1 MSVIQVEKGDFGI
14 SELTIW
20 KQQEL
25 DKLRKDMDLLFRRFR
40 RGFGEPQL
48 DGTYPEE
55 TINFLVDR
63 KLKKLAEGIKKF
75 GGGSRNIDQER

>member
-1 MSVIQVEKGDFGI
+1 M
-14 SELTIW
+14 
-20 KQQEL
+20 

-40 RGFGEPQL
+40 RGFGLPQV

-63 KLKKLAEGIKKF
+63 KLKELAEGIKEF
-75 GGGSRNIDQER
+75 GGGPGNMDQEQQK

>member
-1 MSVIQVEKGDFGI
+1 
-14 SELTIW
+14 
-20 KQQEL
+20 
-25 DKLRKDMDLLFRRFR
+25 MDLLFRRFR
-40 RGFGEPQL
+40 KRSGEPQVN
-48 DGTYPEE
+48 GTYPEE